1 MEAGMPCTVPAPDL
15 DQDQLEKT
23 RQALVDSLDR
33 SMSECRLQL
42 RLLESARERVLAGDD
57 VGAHKLLVELEAHL
71 DGMLAVDPARVS
83 A

>member
-1 MEAGMPCTVPAPDL
+1 MEAGMPCTVPTPDP

-33 SMSECRLQL
+33 SMSEWRLQL

-57 VGAHKLLVELEAHL
+57 VGARKLLVELNAHL